1 VFKSFFS
8 RRKGIFSINRF
19 YGIVKKNEI
28 IRLKYL
34 DNTITQYHFANQGF
48 FVTFAPSKKQVM
60 IIADVKELLGTPKR
74 VCITSHRNPDGDA
87 IGSSLGLYHYLIQL
101 GHEVTVIFP
110 SDFPEFFSWL
120 PDSNK
125 IVISDTDLFRAKA
138 ALQSAEVIFALD
150 YNALDR
156 VDKIGEIIRP
166 LSNVPK
172 ILIDHHREPELFAD
186 FMLSDITASSTCELV
201 YDFIHLLDDADKIT
215 TTVGDCLYTGIVT
228 DTGSFKFATSPKLF
242 RIVANLLERGVE
254 DYRLQDLINNCLP
267 ERNLRLL
274 GHCLANR
281 MEILPEY
288 KTGIIALTKK
298 DYEIFDIQRGDT
310 EGIVNYM
317 LSIRDVKLG
326 CFIMEQPTIVKI
338 SMRSKGDFNVQEMC
352 RDHFNGG
359 GHKNASGG
367 YSHQGLKF
375 NIEKLK
381 NLLPIYKDKLNS

>member
-166 LSNVPK
+166 LSKIPK